1 LLLKEKIP
9 VWNFFFWHFPN
20 DFALG
25 LVSVGLLVSPLVPNL
40 SLFVLTFSFSFPF
53 LSFFVSLSGHCC
65 CCLLLASSMAESS
78 HCFQNCGR
86 NSVCRLVLVT
96 GLYPL

>member
-9 VWNFFFWHFPN
+9 VWNFCFWHFPN
-20 DFALG
+20 DFASG
-25 LVSVGLLVSPLVPNL
+25 LVSGELLVSPLVPSL
-40 SLFVLTFSFSFPF
+40 SLFVLSFSFSFPF

-65 CCLLLASSMAESS
+65 CGLLLASSMVESS
-78 HCFQNCGR
+78 LCFWNCSR

-96 GLYPL
+96 SLYPL